1 MKFLFEYNTRENVRQ
16 SGEIFAAD
24 RDAAFRE
31 LRARGVKPYKMVE
44 APGLCN
50 KIFGKGK
57 RWLAICA
64 LATICVLLALIL
76 GLSKGRS
83 PTVGSPMPRHQIY
96 GDPALMDDLAKS
108 DYEFVFTNK
117 GDRVLARFACPGIYV
132 KNVAGAERDS
142 MVNALAELSS
152 KDEPIVDSSD
162 IREIAELKRIVKGM
176 RLELRRYLSIGSGTP
191 ESYLRRLYE
200 RQNRELQ
207 IYNQA
212 CAELKSEKD
221 ILKFERINQS
231 LRNLGLK
238 TILMSSPDIEGPQ

>member
-24 RDAAFRE
+24 RDSAFRE

-64 LATICVLLALIL
+64 LATTCVLLALGL
-76 GLSKGRS
+76 GLSKDKL
-83 PTVGSPMPRHQIY
+83 TMMDSPMPRHQIY

-108 DYEFVFTNK
+108 DFEFVFTNR
-117 GDRVLARFACPGIYV
+117 GDRVLARFACPGVYV
-132 KNVAGAERDS
+132 KNVVGAEREA
-142 MVNALAELSS
+142 MVAALTNLSF
-152 KDEPIVDSSD
+152 KEEPMIIATDV
-162 IREIAELKRIVKGM
+162 REVAELKRIVKGM
-176 RLELRRYLSIGSGTP
+176 RQELRRYLSVGSGTP

-231 LRNLGLK
+231 LRKLGLK
-238 TILMSSPDIEGPQ
+238 TILMANPDAEAQ